1 MQETDKFVPDFA
13 RVENGAL
20 AGRLVANFWQPVALS
35 KDFAPGTMP
44 MGRSCSP
51 TMYAR

>member
-20 AGRLVANFWQPVALS
+20 AGRLVANFWQPVAVS
-35 KDFAPGTMP
+35 KDFVAGVLHL
-44 MGRSCSP
+44 R
-51 TMYAR
+51 R